1 MNNLTA
7 KLPKII
13 LIVLALGV
21 LIEVGLSIKTLMTPV
36 PVPKVAKVNFIR
48 EGVLLLLTKKSE
60 YRVGEIVPV
69 LVRIDSGGH
78 SVEGVDTFINF
89 DNKRLLA
96 SSSAVIRGHA
106 FGEFPQ
112 IGVDQKKGVIR
123 ISGVS
128 GVKGT
133 SFSGLAELATINFK
147 AIATG
152 DAAASLDFI
161 SKGSTTDSN
170 VIEAGTSN
178 DILGR
183 VVNLKVTIK

>member
-21 LIEVGLSIKTLMTPV
+21 LIEVGLSVKTLMTSV
-36 PVPKVAKVNFIR
+36 PVSKVAKVNFIR
-48 EGVLLLLTKKSE
+48 EGVLLLLAKKAE
-60 YRVGEIVPV
+60 YKVGEIVPV

-96 SSSAVIRGHA
+96 SSSAVIRGRA

-112 IGVDQKKGVIR
+112 IEVDQKKGTIR

-147 AIATG
+147 AVATG
-152 DAAASLDFI
+152 DVTTSLDFI
-161 SKGSTTDSN
+161 SKGSTADSN
-170 VIEAGTSN
+170 IIEAGTSN